1 MTSEMLL
8 ADKYL
13 SVVNNRG
20 QRNLPLTRVYRNMR
34 KRGLFLKAY
43 GKISQNA
50 GATAVGTDTDDTIQG
65 MSLERIDRIIEDLR
79 DGTYQWK
86 PSRRVHIPKGN
97 GKTRPIAIPN
107 WNDRLVQEVMRM
119 ILEAYFEPQF
129 KNTSHGFRPNRS
141 CHTALEQIKTTWKG
155 TKWFIEG
162 DIKGCFDNINHELV
176 IKLLGKHIH
185 DNRFLKLVKDALKA
199 GYLEDWKYE
208 QTFSGTPQGGIIS
221 PILSNVVLHE
231 LDKYVEE
238 ILIPKYTQGEARKM
252 HIKYRSIYWKITKA
266 RKQGEE
272 DKLKGLYKELR
283 QYPSVK
289 QFDPDYRRLKYIR
302 YADDF
307 LLGFIGTKDEA
318 EQIKQELK
326 VFLANIHLTL
336 ADEKTKITHAR
347 KSSARFLGY
356 DITTSWNNTKISK
369 HQNNSSVK
377 IRSINDSI
385 QLYVPREVV
394 TKWVRRYAKNGK
406 PAHLGHFTNL
416 SDYEIVLS
424 YGSQLRGLVNYY
436 SLASNAGKAI
446 GKVRWYCI
454 ESCRKT
460 LGAKHKISSTKK
472 LYKKYYNNQPEQ
484 EHWKHIHV
492 VITREN
498 KSPLV
503 ARCGETPI
511 VTRKLSF
518 TPNDE
523 IPPFVIAG
531 RKSELVTKLLVGE
544 CQLCGKTSNLEAHH
558 TRKLKDLKK
567 RWQGRSNPPAWVQN
581 MIARNRKSIVVCK
594 ECHNDIT
601 FGRYD
606 GEKLN

>member
-8 ADKYL
+8 AENYL
-13 SVVNNRG
+13 SVVNDRG
-20 QRNLPLTRVYRNMR
+20 KRNLPLTRVYRNMR

-50 GATAVGTDTDDTIQG
+50 GATTIGTDTTDTIQG
-65 MSLERIDRIIEDLR
+65 MSLERIDRIIEELR

-86 PSRRVHIPKGN
+86 PSRRVYIPKGK

-129 KNTSHGFRPNRS
+129 MDTSHGFRPNRS

-162 DIKGCFDNINHELV
+162 DIKGCFDNINHEIV
-176 IKLLGKHIH
+176 IKLLGQHIQ
-185 DNRFLKLVKDALKA
+185 DNRFLKLVRDALKA

-221 PILSNVVLHE
+221 PILSNIVLHE
-231 LDKYVEE
+231 LDKYVQQT
-238 ILIPKYTQGEARKM
+238 LIPKYTQGKTRKV
-252 HIKYRSIYWKITKA
+252 HPKYRSAYWKITKA
-266 RKQGEE
+266 RKLGQVE
-272 DKLKGLYKELR
+272 KLKGLYQELR
-283 QYPSVK
+283 QYPSAK
-289 QFDPDYRRLKYIR
+289 QIDPSYRRLRYVR

-307 LLGFIGTKDEA
+307 LLGFIGSKDEA
-318 EQIKQELK
+318 EEIKQELK
-326 VFLANIHLTL
+326 MFLANIHLTL
-336 ADEKTKITHAR
+336 AEDKTKITHAR
-347 KSSARFLGY
+347 TSSARFLGY
-356 DITTSWNNTKISK
+356 DITTSWNNTKMTK
-369 HQNNSSVK
+369 HKNKKMKTRSV
-377 IRSINDSI
+377 NQSI
-385 QLYVPREVV
+385 QLYVPHEVV
-394 TKWVRRYAKNGK
+394 TRWVKRYTKKGK
-406 PAHLGHFTNL
+406 ARHLGYLNNL
-416 SDYEIVLS
+416 SDYEIVLT
-424 YGSQLRGLVNYY
+424 YGAQLRGLVNYY
-436 SLASNAGKAI
+436 ALASNTGNAI
-446 GKVRWYCI
+446 GKVRWYCM

-460 LGAKHKISSTKK
+460 LGVKHKIRSTKT
-472 LYKKYYNNQPEQ
+472 LYKKYYTQQQSGNY
-484 EHWKHIHV
+484 WKHIEI
-492 VITREN
+492 VIKREN
-498 KSPLV
+498 KTPLV

-511 VTRKLSF
+511 VTQKLSY

-531 RKSELVTKLLVGE
+531 RKSELVTKLLAGE

-567 RWQGRSNPPAWVQN
+567 RWQGRSNPPAWVQS

-606 GEKLN
+606 GKKLN